1 METITNTIKK
11 PERPV
16 RVVQFGAGVFLRGF
30 AGWMLEEL
38 TERCGWEGSVAV
50 VKSTSRPG
58 AEALAGQ
65 NGLYT
70 VALRGLTN
78 GEPVETF
85 RTVKVIDRVLSAT
98 CDYAEYAALAK
109 CPTLRFVLSNT
120 TEAGIAPDDGDEL
133 TLCPPRSYP
142 GKLTKFLYERAE
154 HFAYAPDRG
163 LIVLPCELIERNGQT
178 LRSLVLRNAERWGLG
193 ARFAGWVTRNCAFA
207 DTLVDRIVTGYPAD
221 APALWQK
228 LGYRDEAL
236 VAAEP
241 YALWVI
247 SCAADVER
255 ELPLRR
261 AGLPVVYADDLTP
274 YRTRKVRVLNG
285 THTAFVPAAYLAGLT
300 IVRDAVL
307 DADFAAFIR
316 STLEKEVLPTIAQP
330 RAELDAYAASVLERF
345 ANPYIDHR
353 LLSIC
358 LNSVSKWRAR
368 ILPTALDCAKLGLP
382 APRLAF
388 SLAALI
394 ALYKAHPDVMQDDPA
409 ALDCLIHRDVPDNLR
424 MQSLW
429 GMDLTEI
436 PGFAAQ
442 VEDWFARIQ
451 GHGVRACIK
460 ELGA

>member
-50 VKSTSRPG
+50 IKSTCRPG

-70 VALRGLTN
+70 VALRGLES
-78 GEPVETF
+78 GAPVETF
-85 RTVKVIDRVLSAT
+85 RAVKVIDRVLSAT
-98 CDYAEYAALAK
+98 RDYAEYAALAH

-154 HFAYAPDRG
+154 HFAYAPDKG

-193 ARFAGWVTRNCAFA
+193 ARFAGWVTHCCAFA

-330 RAELDAYAASVLERF
+330 RDELNEYADSVLERF
-345 ANPYIDHR
+345 ANPYIDHK

-409 ALDCLIHRDVPDNLR
+409 ALDCLIRRDVPDNLR

-436 PGFAAQ
+436 PDFAAQ
-442 VEDWFARIQ
+442 VEDWFARI
-451 GHGVRACIK
+451 GRLGVRACIK

>member
-1 METITNTIKK
+1 MQTITNTIPK
-11 PERPV
+11 PARPV
-16 RVVQFGAGVFLRGF
+16 RAVQFGAGMFLRGF
-30 AGWMLEEL
+30 ADWMLEAL
-38 TERCGWEGSVAV
+38 AERCGWEGSVTV

-58 AEALAGQ
+58 AEALAEQ

-70 VALRGLTN
+70 VALRGLEN

-85 RTVKVIDRVLSAT
+85 RAIKVIDRVLNAT
-98 CDYAEYAALAK
+98 RDYAEYAALAQ

-133 TLCPPRSYP
+133 KLCPPRSYP

-154 HFAYAPDRG
+154 HFAYAPDKG

-178 LRSLVLRNAERWGLG
+178 LRSLVLRSAERWGLG
-193 ARFAGWVTRNCAFA
+193 ARFIDWVTHCCAFA

-247 SCAADVER
+247 ACPADVER

-261 AGLPVVYADDLTP
+261 AGLPVVYTHDLTP

-285 THTAFVPAAYLAGLT
+285 AHTAFVPAAYLAGFT

-316 STLEKEVLPTIAQP
+316 SALSKEVLPTIDQP
-330 RAELDAYAASVLERF
+330 RAELDAYAGSVLERF

-353 LLSIC
+353 LLAIC

-368 ILPTALDCAKLGLP
+368 ILPTLLDCAALGLP

-394 ALYKAHPDVMQDDPA
+394 ALYKAHPDLMQDDPA
-409 ALDCLIHRDVPDNLR
+409 ALDCLIRQDVSDILR
-424 MQSLW
+424 AQALW

-442 VEDWFARIQ
+442 VEDWFARI
-451 GHGVRACIK
+451 GRHGVRACIK

>member
-50 VKSTSRPG
+50 IKSTARPG

-70 VALRGLTN
+70 VALRGLEN

-109 CPTLRFVLSNT
+109 CPTLRFMLSNT
-120 TEAGIAPDDGDEL
+120 TEAGIAPDDGDEFM
-133 TLCPPRSYP
+133 LCPPRSYP

-154 HFAYAPDRG
+154 HFAYAPDKG

-193 ARFAGWVTRNCAFA
+193 ARFIDWVTRNCAFA

-285 THTAFVPAAYLAGLT
+285 AHTAFVPAAYLAGVP

-307 DADFAAFIR
+307 DADFAACIR

-330 RAELDAYAASVLERF
+330 RAELDAYTASVLERF

-442 VEDWFARIQ
+442 VEDWFARI
-451 GHGVRACIK
+451 GRLGVRSCIK

>member
-50 VKSTSRPG
+50 IKSTCRPG

-70 VALRGLTN
+70 VALRGLEK

-85 RTVKVIDRVLSAT
+85 RAVKVIDRVLSAT
-98 CDYAEYAALAK
+98 RDYEEYAALAK

-255 ELPLRR
+255 ELPLQR

-285 THTAFVPAAYLAGLT
+285 AHTAFVPAAYLAGFP

-330 RAELDAYAASVLERF
+330 RAELDAYASSVLERF

-429 GMDLTEI
+429 GMDLSEM

>member
-16 RVVQFGAGVFLRGF
+16 RAVQFGAGVFLRGF

-50 VKSTSRPG
+50 IKSTPRPG

-70 VALRGLTN
+70 VALRGLEK

-85 RTVKVIDRVLSAT
+85 RAVKVIDRVLSAT
-98 CDYAEYAALAK
+98 RDYAEYAALAH

-154 HFAYAPDRG
+154 HFAYAPDKG

-193 ARFAGWVTRNCAFA
+193 ARFAGWVTHCCAFA

-255 ELPLRR
+255 ELPLQR

-285 THTAFVPAAYLAGLT
+285 AHTAFVPAAYLAGFP

-330 RAELDAYAASVLERF
+330 RDELNEYADSVLERF

-409 ALDCLIHRDVPDNLR
+409 ALDCLIHRSVPDNLR

-429 GMDLTEI
+429 GMDLSEM